1 METAW
6 RTHAVSFDS
15 QEFLLPMNFA
25 NIDWVITTMY
35 DVISG
40 PAGKPRDW
48 ELLRSLYHPE
58 ARMIPAIS
66 PAHASP
72 SLRVLTV
79 DDFIQRVDAIFA
91 KESFWERE
99 TKRESA
105 IFGRIAHVLSYY
117 ESLRDLNEAPFTTG
131 KKTMQ
136 LFFDDARWWIVSA
149 MWNTERSE

>member
-48 ELLRSLYHPE
+48 ELLRSLIT
-58 ARMIPAIS
+58 R
-66 PAHASP
+66 
-72 SLRVLTV
+72 
-79 DDFIQRVDAIFA
+79 
-91 KESFWERE
+91 
-99 TKRESA
+99 KRA
-105 IFGRIAHVLSYY
+105 
-117 ESLRDLNEAPFTTG
+117 
-131 KKTMQ
+131 
-136 LFFDDARWWIVSA
+136 
-149 MWNTERSE
+149 